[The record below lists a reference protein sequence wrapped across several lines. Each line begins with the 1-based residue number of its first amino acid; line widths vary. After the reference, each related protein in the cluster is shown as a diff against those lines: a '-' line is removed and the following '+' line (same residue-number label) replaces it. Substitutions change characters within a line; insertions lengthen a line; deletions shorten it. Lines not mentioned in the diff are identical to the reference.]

1 MTTLPSGSEAP
12 SRGTRVGAIV
22 LVLLAAACWLMILLV
37 FGLIVPRFLHIFG
50 KFKIE
55 SPLPVVTQVV
65 GEAGLAVRQF
75 WYLFGPAW
83 LVLTV
88 SLMLWMAKTHWKG
101 ALTFAGV
108 LAGASA
114 ACTPVVITTVTL
126 SLFFPLKELIRQV
139 GQQ

>member
-1 MTTLPSGSEAP
+1 
-12 SRGTRVGAIV
+12 
-22 LVLLAAACWLMILLV
+22 
-37 FGLIVPRFLHIFG
+37 
-50 KFKIE
+50 
-55 SPLPVVTQVV
+55 VTQVV

-88 SLMLWMAKTHWKG
+88 SLVLWMAKTHWKG